1 MKKSFRIG
9 ARAVLAIICI
19 GTVLTALYGYGVLQG
34 WFLLNNPSREQYPIR
49 GVDVSHYQGD
59 IDWEVLSRQ
68 DIRFAYI
75 KATEGSSHTDERF
88 QENWDHAA
96 DTELKVG
103 AYHFFS
109 FDSPAETQAGHFIE
123 TVHAFDG
130 MLPPVVDFEF
140 YGDKQASPPPVEPT
154 VQQLWAMLGKLEQHY
169 GMTPVLYATEET
181 YRMYLEGRFD
191 EYPLWIR
198 NVTGRPDTDRDWLF
212 WQYSNRGR
220 LDGYTG
226 DERFI
231 DLNVFA
237 GDEARWAGFT
247 EAGRQQAGGR

>member
-1 MKKSFRIG
+1 M
-9 ARAVLAIICI
+9 
-19 GTVLTALYGYGVLQG
+19 
-34 WFLLNNPSREQYPIR
+34 
-49 GVDVSHYQGD
+49 
-59 IDWEVLSRQ
+59 
-68 DIRFAYI
+68 
-75 KATEGSSHTDERF
+75 
-88 QENWDHAA
+88 
-96 DTELKVG
+96 G

-247 EAGRQQAGGR
+247 EAGGR

>member
-1 MKKSFRIG
+1 M
-9 ARAVLAIICI
+9 
-19 GTVLTALYGYGVLQG
+19 
-34 WFLLNNPSREQYPIR
+34 
-49 GVDVSHYQGD
+49 
-59 IDWEVLSRQ
+59 
-68 DIRFAYI
+68 
-75 KATEGSSHTDERF
+75 
-88 QENWDHAA
+88 
-96 DTELKVG
+96 G

-237 GDEARWAGFT
+237 GGAV
-247 EAGRQQAGGR
+247 GRFYRGGRTVGGQTAMGTQTAGSPDLENGLRKNGCSGILVEHRKNGFSGMLLKGMYLYGNLEHKRPEGVDPGGFNQPYQRKLPGQASGTDPEDSHAHHAH